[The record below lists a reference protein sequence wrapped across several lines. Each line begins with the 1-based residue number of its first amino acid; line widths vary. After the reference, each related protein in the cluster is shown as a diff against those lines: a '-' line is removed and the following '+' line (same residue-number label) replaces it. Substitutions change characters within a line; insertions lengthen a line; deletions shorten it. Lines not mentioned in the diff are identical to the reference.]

1 MISVAGPEA
10 AARPVLGHAAASQ
23 PVFGDAAA
31 AQPVPGF
38 EHSAYRLLQGRVVW
52 AGSNARTDH
61 PRHLHK
67 PWQPPA
73 RRYRP
78 GDLVRGAGAIRAA
91 LGTPH
96 LPVRGLLVWLTGQA
110 LPFPWQAAQRRLDAL
125 AQALG
130 AHDLPAFGAA
140 AQTVLGL
147 GPGLTPSGDDL
158 VGGLMFTFSKAP
170 PAPWRGR
177 LRPLRRDL
185 HKAAVSATNAIS
197 AALLDDL
204 MDGRSYRLL
213 HELFDAM
220 AAYRPPGACWS
231 SPFPGR
237 QHADMSDAD
246 AEADADPQARL
257 ALLGAA
263 SALLQLGASSGADL
277 LCGVLLALTGP
288 PAANEVHFNHPQPC
302 VSIPVHP

>member
-1 MISVAGPEA
+1 MICVAGPDGPE
-10 AARPVLGHAAASQ
+10 VAS
-23 PVFGDAAA
+23 
-31 AQPVPGF
+31 QPVPGF
-38 EHSAYRLLQGRVVW
+38 ERSAYRLLQGRVVW
-52 AGSNARTDH
+52 AGSDARTDH

-73 RRYRP
+73 RRYRAA
-78 GDLVRGAGAIRAA
+78 DLERGACAIRAA
-91 LGTPH
+91 LGTTN
-96 LPVRGLLVWLTGQA
+96 LPARGLLAWLTGHP
-110 LPFPWQAAQRRLDAL
+110 LPFPWQAAQRRFDTL

-140 AQTVLGL
+140 AQAVLGL

-158 VGGLMFTFSKAP
+158 VGGLMFTFSQAP

-177 LRPLRRDL
+177 LRPLRQDL
-185 HKAAVSATNAIS
+185 HNAAASATNAIS

-220 AAYRPPGACWS
+220 AAYRPPGA
-231 SPFPGR
+231 
-237 QHADMSDAD
+237 ADMPDTDTDTDAHD
-246 AEADADPQARL
+246 RL
-257 ALLGAA
+257 ALLLSAA

-288 PAANEVHFNHPQPC
+288 PAAGNRFSTTPQPC
-302 VSIPVHP
+302 VSIPVQP